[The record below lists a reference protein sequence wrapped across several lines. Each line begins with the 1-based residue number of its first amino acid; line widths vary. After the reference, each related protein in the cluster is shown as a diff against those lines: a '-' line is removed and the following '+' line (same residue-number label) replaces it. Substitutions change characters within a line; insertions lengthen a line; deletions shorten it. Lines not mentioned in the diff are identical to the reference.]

1 MAESAYSG
9 IPLQSTRFDSRLKG
23 MGAKFRNPDLDKLID
38 AIRVRAEGLGFTS
51 TRQFQELFKV
61 MDVDGRGMLDMGE
74 FVKGLKDRGL
84 VQTQEECDLIFLHF
98 DEDRSGF
105 IEPGEFLNAMKG
117 NLSDRRRAVVREAF
131 ASMDANGDG
140 VLTTEDLKMKY
151 QSFSHPDIT
160 SGKRT
165 EEEIFGEFLKSFDVI
180 SADGQITLSEF
191 ELYYESLSAMIKD
204 DRVFINN
211 VRNAWHLLGA
221 TGGSCL
227 RVHIT
232 LGMEVQSKDANHH
245 RRRHRDNFVTSQH
258 IVEIRPALHC
268 SPHDLRFMD
277 LCRQRLATM
286 GYPNVESIQVEAES
300 FVDFM
305 AAGALACSFCRFCE
319 FNVKQLDSDAKAK
332 NSYKI
337 MADRAELLLSGSARE
352 AACAAVHEVMQAG
365 SGLAEDKL

>member
-1 MAESAYSG
+1 VDPSLLPACGMPSMPAHFRQDGQLSARQERLATVHLQHQAKRFARIGNARIYGHTVAVAGVMQKTPRNMAESAYSG

-180 SADGQITLSEF
+180 SA
-191 ELYYESLSAMIKD
+191 
-204 DRVFINN
+204 
-211 VRNAWHLLGA
+211 
-221 TGGSCL
+221 
-227 RVHIT
+227 
-232 LGMEVQSKDANHH
+232 
-245 RRRHRDNFVTSQH
+245 
-258 IVEIRPALHC
+258 
-268 SPHDLRFMD
+268 
-277 LCRQRLATM
+277 
-286 GYPNVESIQVEAES
+286 
-300 FVDFM
+300 
-305 AAGALACSFCRFCE
+305 
-319 FNVKQLDSDAKAK
+319 
-332 NSYKI
+332 
-337 MADRAELLLSGSARE
+337 
-352 AACAAVHEVMQAG
+352 
-365 SGLAEDKL
+365 